1 MVKSEGF
8 KGFFK
13 KTSNRDACTRL
24 MELTLDHLTCLYIL
38 EIRGEEFQSREFF
51 AFTPAISE
59 PETCRHHE
67 QKEIPP
73 EPAW

>member
-24 MELTLDHLTCLYIL
+24 MELTLTILYSL
-38 EIRGEEFQSREFF
+38 AGLGQMSVPPEESADRRHPPEIQARGGEEAGGRGGGGE
-51 AFTPAISE
+51 
-59 PETCRHHE
+59 
-67 QKEIPP
+67 
-73 EPAW
+73 

>member
-24 MELTLDHLTCLYIL
+24 MELTHMQVGLGKT
-38 EIRGEEFQSREFF
+38 EQGWTNSSKTFQIGIEVSDLMVY
-51 AFTPAISE
+51 TD
-59 PETCRHHE
+59 
-67 QKEIPP
+67 
-73 EPAW
+73 

>member
-24 MELTLDHLTCLYIL
+24 MELTPTFLPQKSSQAESESLGFKITTKCIL
-38 EIRGEEFQSREFF
+38 PLQPVTESQ
-51 AFTPAISE
+51 
-59 PETCRHHE
+59 
-67 QKEIPP
+67 
-73 EPAW
+73 